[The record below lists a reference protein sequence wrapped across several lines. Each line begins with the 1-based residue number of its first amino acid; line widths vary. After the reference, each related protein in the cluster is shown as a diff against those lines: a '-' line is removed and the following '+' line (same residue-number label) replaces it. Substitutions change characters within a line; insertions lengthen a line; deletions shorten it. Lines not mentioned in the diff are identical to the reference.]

1 MKITLNIWTSG
12 STSVAVFHFPRW
24 RIEGLLGNQAQNEIL
39 SSGPKWRK
47 DSSHFQFIRPTI
59 PQFREFP
66 FSIFHL
72 LIPFSG
78 NKISLCPATSLRI
91 QSGDWRASCLFLIS
105 LLSNS
110 ARPPPFPPGKITSFL
125 LCNRPIKPNSSLMFV
140 MPFSNPNPNPNL
152 NSEPNSNPGV
162 DPSFGTEEC
171 NRVAGA
177 GVEVREQ
184 PLPQPDRDYG
194 NG

>member
-1 MKITLNIWTSG
+1 MKKRFIP
-12 STSVAVFHFPRW
+12 FPIYQTNYSPISRV
-24 RIEGLLGNQAQNEIL
+24 
-39 SSGPKWRK
+39 
-47 DSSHFQFIRPTI
+47 
-59 PQFREFP
+59 
-66 FSIFHL
+66 SIFHR

-91 QSGDWRASCLFLIS
+91 QSGEQAASFWYLCS
-105 LLSNS
+105 PT
-110 ARPPPFPPGKITSFL
+110 PPPFPPGKITSFL

-171 NRVAGA
+171 NRVEGS

-184 PLPQPDRDYG
+184 PLPRPDRDYG